1 MIRNLLNTLKNKK
14 KKAKGFTLIELIIVI
29 AIIAILAAIAI
40 PKFMEIRE
48 NELVSVSLDI
58 GRYKGG
64 RSDTVVGYEC
74 MLLYKFEILIKYI
87 KQAVTLITGKA
98 LMICRTKNQT
108 VYTGYVT
115 QRYIAKNFLFE
126 ESPIQGI
133 DLY

>member
-1 MIRNLLNTLKNKK
+1 MIVQRYQFVILILKT
-14 KKAKGFTLIELIIVI
+14 FFDISVIIKQESAV
-29 AIIAILAAIAI
+29 
-40 PKFMEIRE
+40 FMEIRE
-48 NELVSVSLDI
+48 NELVSVCLDI

-98 LMICRTKNQT
+98 LMICRTKDQT

-126 ESPIQGI
+126 EGPIQGI

>member
-1 MIRNLLNTLKNKK
+1 MIVQRYQFVILILKT
-14 KKAKGFTLIELIIVI
+14 FFDISVIIKQESAV
-29 AIIAILAAIAI
+29 
-40 PKFMEIRE
+40 FMEIRE

-64 RSDTVVGYEC
+64 RSYTVVGYEC

-87 KQAVTLITGKA
+87 KQAVTLITGKP
-98 LMICRTKNQT
+98 LMICRTKDQT

-126 ESPIQGI
+126 EGPIQGI
-133 DLY
+133 DFY